1 MLLKELTSKNEV
13 KAPVGV
19 EAGVLHV
26 YSGGQGLAAV
36 EPAGQKVPVAQAR
49 QALIVSPLL
58 GLKKPAEQLK
68 GTGFLQADKVE
79 EPAGDVVPA
88 GQGVG
93 EVKPVLQ

>member
-1 MLLKELTSKNEV
+1 MLPKELASKNVEV
-13 KAPVGV
+13 PEGV

-26 YSGGQGLAAV
+26 YSEGQGLAAV
-36 EPAGQKVPVAQAR
+36 EPAGQKVPVAQAW
-49 QALIVSPLL
+49 QALAATPLL
-58 GLKKPAEQLK
+58 GLKNPAEQLK
-68 GTGFLQADKVE
+68 GTGFLQADEEE